1 MSDPLS
7 RIYRL
12 AVDKGLPDGVARSL
26 KDDLKVF
33 KPRWREARG
42 LLELRG
48 AI

>member
-1 MSDPLS
+1 MLDPLS

-12 AVDKGLPDGVARSL
+12 VVDKGLPNGVARSL
-26 KDDLKVF
+26 KDNLKTF

-42 LLELRG
+42 LLELRD